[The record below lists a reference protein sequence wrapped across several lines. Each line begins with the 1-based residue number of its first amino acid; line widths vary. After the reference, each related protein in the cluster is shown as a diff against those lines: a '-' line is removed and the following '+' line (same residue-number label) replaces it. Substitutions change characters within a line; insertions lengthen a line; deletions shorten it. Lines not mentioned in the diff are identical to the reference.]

1 MSLNPSESD
10 MMDLALFRND
20 APGQLVAISG
30 SDPALGAWKHRAFV
44 SSPLGSDMPTL
55 SPATFL
61 HVADARAALAEALLA
76 SLDSH
81 VDNESACAAEIN
93 RRVAELDAG
102 TVSTIPWAEVRNRL
116 FERARHRAIGRL
128 RNGLDLH
135 WMPGSREELHRW

>member
-1 MSLNPSESD
+1 MKRDVAAILNE
-10 MMDLALFRND
+10 ALKL
-20 APGQLVAISG
+20 PG
-30 SDPALGAWKHRAFV
+30 
-44 SSPLGSDMPTL
+44 
-55 SPATFL
+55 
-61 HVADARAALAEALLA
+61 DARAALAEALLA

-81 VDNESACAAEIN
+81 VDQDNESAWAAEID

-135 WMPGSREELHRW
+135 WVPGSREELHRR